1 MLTVNDLVK
10 NYGDMPLNE
19 DVIRLFGIVEPKDK
33 DCMLR
38 IEDVHRILKIKNGSI
53 IIKRIKAKYGLYY
66 DEAIVPA
73 SILAKEYG
81 MNQQQVINFIKEK
94 ADLAESTK

>member
-1 MLTVNDLVK
+1 MLTVNDLVR
-10 NYGDMPLNE
+10 NYGDMPLND
-19 DVIRLFGIVEPKDK
+19 DVIRLFGIVEPRDK

-38 IEDVHRILKIKNGSI
+38 IEDVVKVLKIKNGSI
-53 IIKRIKAKYGLYY
+53 IIKKLKTKYNLNY

-81 MNQQQVINFIKEK
+81 MDQQQVINFLKEK
-94 ADLAESTK
+94 ADSAKSTK

>member
-1 MLTVNDLVK
+1 MLTVNDLVR

-19 DVIRLFGIVEPKDK
+19 EVIRLFGIVEPRDR

-38 IEDVHRILKIKNGSI
+38 IDDVHRILKIKNGSI
-53 IIKRIKAKYGLYY
+53 IIKRLKAKYNLHY
-66 DEAIVPA
+66 DESIVPA

-81 MNQQQVINFIKEK
+81 MDQQQVINFVKEK